1 MFQSRRS
8 PTHFSLG
15 QLDVNRITVL
25 QDSLF
30 PVPVTKN
37 SYGYKRYSTSTLLG
51 LRNVVTIF
59 GIRWLYLFLYLLLI
73 ALGDF
78 LAEWSE
84 MLRPSCA
91 LMTQDVISEVLLIT

>member
-1 MFQSRRS
+1 MLR
-8 PTHFSLG
+8 
-15 QLDVNRITVL
+15 
-25 QDSLF
+25 
-30 PVPVTKN
+30 
-37 SYGYKRYSTSTLLG
+37 

-59 GIRWLYLFLYLLLI
+59 GTVLYLFLYLLLI

>member
-37 SYGYKRYSTSTLLG
+37 SYEYRRYNTNTMLS

-59 GIRWLYLFLYLLLI
+59 GTVLYLFLYLLLI